1 MYAQSVLT
9 ALIAWPALAAGVVL
23 GAPER
28 WAKHLALA
36 ASFIEFAVSVPLWWV
51 FQPAGGMQLQLDV
64 PWIPNW
70 GIHYAV
76 GVDGIS
82 LFMILLTT
90 FLVPLSILGSYNY
103 ITTRE
108 RAFYALMLVLTSG
121 MIGVFVALD
130 LFLFYVMWDVMLIP
144 MYFIIGVWGGQ
155 NRLYAAIKFFIY
167 TFFGSLLML
176 VAILTLVYLVA
187 QRTGVYSFS
196 YVNVMNNIGA
206 LGPVAFW
213 LFGAFFLAFAIKV
226 PMFPFHTWLPDAHV
240 EAPTAGSV
248 ILAAVL
254 LKMGTYG
261 FLRFAV
267 PFFPQVALH
276 PAVQRAIVTLSLI
289 GIVYGGLVAMVQ
301 PDFKKLIAYS
311 SVAHLGFVVL
321 GIWALT
327 LQSVQGALMVMINH
341 GISTGALFFL
351 VGMLYER
358 RHSRLIEA
366 FGGLAKVVP
375 LFAAVLTIVS
385 LSSIGL
391 PATNG
396 FVGEFLVLLGAFRTY
411 PVAAA
416 VATIGVI
423 VAAMYLL
430 PALHAAGSASR
441 RVGDVERAR
450 RRRSRR
456 VVPVVAGRPRG
467 GDRGHDRR
475 GRLSLRRRL
484 AVPRHGRPD
493 RARLVRVS
501 RAGSAAGARILRAAA
516 LRDAG
521 NDADGGRPGSDGAV
535 PRPRAHVDFGL
546 RARRDQSPQRSGG
559 GSGAQV
565 LPAGG
570 VRLRLPAVRHRPRV
584 RRDRHHE
591 PHLDRRAGRDPR
603 TAAQHNAADRAR
615 VAAGRLRV

>member
-9 ALIAWPALAAGVVL
+9 ALIAWPGLAAGVVL

-36 ASFIEFAVSVPLWWV
+36 ASFIEFGVSVPLWWV

-155 NRLYAAIKFFIY
+155 NRLYAALKFFVY

-176 VAILTLVYLVA
+176 VAILALVYVVA

-196 YVNVMNNIGA
+196 YFHLMSNVGE
-206 LGPVAFW
+206 LGTLAFW

-226 PMFPFHTWLPDAHV
+226 PIFPFHTWLPDAHV

-248 ILAAVL
+248 ILAGVL

-261 FLRFAV
+261 FLRFAL
-267 PFFPQVALH
+267 PLFPRVALH
-276 PAVQRAIVTLSLI
+276 PAVQTAIVTLSLI
-289 GIVYGGLVAMVQ
+289 GILYGGLVAMVQ

-311 SVAHLGFVVL
+311 SVAHLGFVTL

-327 LQSVQGALMVMINH
+327 LQSVQGALLIMINH

-366 FGGLAKVVP
+366 FGGIARVVP
-375 LFAAVLTIVS
+375 LFAAALTIVS

-391 PATNG
+391 PSTNG
-396 FVGEFLVLLGAFRTY
+396 FVGEFLVLIGAFRTY
-411 PVAAA
+411 PVPATIAAA
-416 VATIGVI
+416 GVI

-430 PALHAAGSASR
+430 PALQRVIYNPLDKPENAGLTDLSAR
-441 RVGDVERAR
+441 ELAVLL
-450 RRRSRR
+450 
-456 VVPVVAGRPRG
+456 PLVACIVWIGVYPAP
-467 GDRGHDRR
+467 
-475 GRLSLRRRL
+475 LLRRMEPSAQRFIES
-484 AVPRHGRPD
+484 VRP
-493 RARLVRVS
+493 AP
-501 RAGSAAGARILRAAA
+501 GPAAA
-516 LRDAG
+516 
-521 NDADGGRPGSDGAV
+521 
-535 PRPRAHVDFGL
+535 
-546 RARRDQSPQRSGG
+546 AR
-559 GSGAQV
+559 
-565 LPAGG
+565 
-570 VRLRLPAVRHRPRV
+570 
-584 RRDRHHE
+584 
-591 PHLDRRAGRDPR
+591 
-603 TAAQHNAADRAR
+603 
-615 VAAGRLRV
+615 